1 MGTGAQLAVEPRNV
15 ATLRRHGGCD
25 PIAAP
30 PIASPP
36 LSQRI
41 GGRSVRRLAKQGG
54 AGTEHAEPDV
64 NQRMRMPTTLP
75 GLRRIR
81 FANLADQ

>member
-36 LSQRI
+36 SQPEERSPSKPL
-41 GGRSVRRLAKQGG
+41 GGETVAAFARNMPSRS
-54 AGTEHAEPDV
+54 TP
-64 NQRMRMPTTLP
+64 RMRIAGHVARSAPDS
-75 GLRRIR
+75 